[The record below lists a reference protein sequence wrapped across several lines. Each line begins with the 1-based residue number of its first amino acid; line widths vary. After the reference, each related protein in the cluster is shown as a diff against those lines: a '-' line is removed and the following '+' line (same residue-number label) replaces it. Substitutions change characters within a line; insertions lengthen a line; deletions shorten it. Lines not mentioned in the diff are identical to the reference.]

1 MMALAFISPY
11 WKDKMTNNTQHGNAL
26 FFILIAIALLGL
38 LTMTM
43 TRSSSDSNDTGGFE
57 QSQIVASEVL
67 NYAKSIE
74 NALQMLIAR
83 GCSENELSF
92 WHDSNGDGSE
102 NASDNYYN
110 SKSPTDHS
118 CHVFDVAGAG
128 LTYLDMTEKIGPSIN
143 FRIGVTSVDRALKDI
158 GEDDQA
164 DLYFSYI
171 TNLRDMDGFCDAINR
186 MSGVQKTGSAPVGSY
201 DPYTTL
207 PSAMSDSFFT
217 GTFNK
222 VNTVQAPLNE
232 ILGKRIFC
240 VGHNSGLNFM
250 YVLLAR

>member
-1 MMALAFISPY
+1 M
-11 WKDKMTNNTQHGNAL
+11 KNKTQNGNAL

-38 LTMTM
+38 LTVTM
-43 TRSSSDSNDTGGFE
+43 MRSSSDSNDAGSYE

-74 NALQMLIAR
+74 NAVQMLLAR

-92 WHDSNGDGSE
+92 WHDSNDDGNE
-102 NASDNYYN
+102 NSSDDYYN

-128 LTYLDMTEKIGPSIN
+128 LTYQDMTDKIGPSIN
-143 FRIGVTSVDRALKDI
+143 FRIAVTSVDRALKDI

-171 TNLRDMDGFCDAINR
+171 TNLRDMDGFCDAVNR
-186 MSGVQKTGSAPVGSY
+186 MNGVAKTGSAPAGAY
-201 DPYTTL
+201 DPYTTA
-207 PSAMSDSFFT
+207 PSAMADSFFK